1 MKTPEERLYSLLSTK
16 LRWAQ
21 RSPELAL
28 RSTDFRV
35 PENPIFPVLSTKLEQ
50 RPPGF
55 VELSFIELSFLTS
68 PVVRKEA

>member
-1 MKTPEERLYSLLSTK
+1 MRRTHKPLNVTRSTK

-21 RSPELAL
+21 RSAELAL

-68 PVVRKEA
+68 SVVRKEA